1 MDWSIKQ
8 GSKLKTL
15 RMRKGFDQAYVA
27 NKLNVNITSISNWE
41 TGRNKPKPK
50 HLHDLA
56 FLLNVPIEE
65 ITEADVISV
74 SPESAELAKTFSY
87 ADPVPLPYIE
97 PHKPQKSKYADLV
110 AFMSMISDRSEQEI
124 IDSAIEC
131 YARSFPWQTLVE
143 QHFLGDN
150 KES

>member
-15 RMRKGFDQAYVA
+15 RINKGFDQACVA
-27 NKLNVNITSISNWE
+27 NKLNINVTSISNWE

-50 HLHDLA
+50 HLHDIA
-56 FLLNVPIEE
+56 FLYNVPIEE
-65 ITEADVISV
+65 ITEEDVKSDAT
-74 SPESAELAKTFSY
+74 SSL
-87 ADPVPLPYIE
+87 YIE
-97 PHKPQKSKYADLV
+97 LPELPKPTKPQKSKYTDLV
-110 AFMSMISDRSEQEI
+110 AFMSMVSDRSEQEI

>member
-56 FLLNVPIEE
+56 FLYNVAIEE
-65 ITEADVISV
+65 ITEEDVIVAPPATIETAKILSKSV
-74 SPESAELAKTFSY
+74 TLPFVES
-87 ADPVPLPYIE
+87 
-97 PHKPQKSKYADLV
+97 KPQKSKYTDLV
-110 AFMSMISDRSEQEI
+110 AFMSMVSDRSEQEI

>member
-1 MDWSIKQ
+1 MDWNIKQ

-41 TGRNKPKPK
+41 TGKNKPKPK

-56 FLLNVPIEE
+56 FLYNVPIEE

-74 SPESAELAKTFSY
+74 SPESAELAKTLSR
-87 ADPVPLPYIE
+87 ANPVLLPYLE
-97 PHKPQKSKYADLV
+97 PIKPQKSKYADLV
-110 AFMSMISDRSEQEI
+110 AFMSMVSDRSEQEI

>member
-15 RMRKGFDQAYVA
+15 RINKGFDQAYVA
-27 NKLNVNITSISNWE
+27 NKLNINVTSISNWE

-50 HLHDLA
+50 HLHDIA
-56 FLLNVPIEE
+56 FLYNVPIEE
-65 ITEADVISV
+65 ITEEDVKSDAT
-74 SPESAELAKTFSY
+74 SSL
-87 ADPVPLPYIE
+87 YIE
-97 PHKPQKSKYADLV
+97 LPELPKPPKPQKSKYTDLV
-110 AFMSMISDRSEQEI
+110 AFMSMVSDRSEQEI

>member
-27 NKLNVNITSISNWE
+27 NKLNINVTSISNWE

-50 HLHDLA
+50 HLHDIA
-56 FLLNVPIEE
+56 FLYNVPIEE

-97 PHKPQKSKYADLV
+97 PTKPQKSKYADLV

-131 YARSFPWQTLVE
+131 YARSFPWQALVE

-150 KES
+150 EKT

>member
-27 NKLNVNITSISNWE
+27 NKLNINVTSISNWE

-50 HLHDLA
+50 HLHDIA
-56 FLLNVPIEE
+56 FLYNVPIEE
-65 ITEADVISV
+65 ITEENVISV
-74 SPESAELAKTFSY
+74 SPESTIAS
-87 ADPVPLPYIE
+87 DVVPLPYIE
-97 PHKPQKSKYADLV
+97 PTKPQKSKYADLV
-110 AFMSMISDRSEQEI
+110 AFMSMVSDRSEQEI

-131 YARSFPWQTLVE
+131 YARSFPWQALVE